1 MTDGYL
7 LINKPPDWT
16 SFDVVKKVRNTL
28 KVKKVGHTGTLDPFA
43 TGLLIIL
50 VGSATKQAQTLT
62 DMDKVYIAKGIFGT
76 ATDTGDITGKV
87 INTDTSANI
96 SREDIFAKSDVI
108 LSINSQ
114 TPPNYSAIKIN
125 GRPAYELARKNID
138 VQLPPRDI
146 KIYSFELLDFNYPYF
161 TYKVHVSKGTYIR
174 TLTEQIAALFG
185 TVATTVEL
193 QRVKVGDFD
202 LKDAIIVQDV
212 TVERINPLSLEGK
225 GALPEYAHR
234 GGMGDLERPIL
245 TLGSFD
251 GLHLGH
257 QFVLKETIRIASE
270 HHAPAI
276 VITFSQHPRLCVVKH
291 QDPFLLTDNTKRDQL
306 IKEIG
311 IHHIENL
318 IFNEEMASMAAYDFL
333 KMIVEKYHPQA
344 IVVGYD
350 THFGKGREG
359 NADFL
364 CQHAEALDF
373 KVYKLPLFTVEGTA
387 PASTLIRQLL
397 TEGKVDEVVKY
408 LGRPFSLAGKVV
420 KGKQLGTRIDFPTIN
435 LLPFDKLML
444 IPASG
449 VYFTYALVNG
459 GKYYG
464 VTNIGTSPTLKS
476 ENIVQVETHL
486 LDFSGEVYGAEV
498 EVFFLKRLRDEK
510 RFDNAEDLIQQIKTD
525 ISQIVKLIDT
535 VGSRLGAT

>member
-7 LINKPPDWT
+7 LIDKPVGWT

-62 DMDKVYIAKGIFGT
+62 DMDKVYIAKGMFGT

-87 INTDTSANI
+87 INTITTSNI
-96 SREDIFAKSDVI
+96 SHQDFLLKKKDILNIKT
-108 LSINSQ
+108 Q

-138 VQLPPRDI
+138 PQLPPRNI
-146 KIYSFELLDFNYPYF
+146 TIYDFDLLEYNYPYF

-174 TLTEQIAALFG
+174 TLTEQIATLFG
-185 TVATTVEL
+185 TVATTDEL
-193 QRVKVGDFD
+193 QRVKIGDFE
-202 LKDAIIVQDV
+202 LKDAINVHDV
-212 TVERINPLSLEGK
+212 APHRIIPLSLVGV
-225 GALPEYAHR
+225 GFQSTRLS
-234 GGMGDLERPIL
+234 RPVI

-257 QFVLKETIRIASE
+257 QFVLTQTLRIANQ

-291 QDPFLLTDNTKRDQL
+291 QNPFLLTDNNKRNQL

-318 IFNEEMASMAAYDFL
+318 IFNEEMATMTAYDFL
-333 KMIVEKYHPQA
+333 QMIVEKYHPQA

-364 CQHAEALDF
+364 YKHADAF
-373 KVYKLPLFTVEGTA
+373 NYKVIKLPLFTVEGAT

-397 TEGKVDEVVKY
+397 SEGKVDEVVKY
-408 LGRPFSLAGKVV
+408 LGRPFSITGSVV
-420 KGKQLGTRIDFPTIN
+420 QGKQLGTKIGFPTIN
-435 LLPFDKLML
+435 LLPADANML
-444 IPASG
+444 IPATG
-449 VYFTYALVNG
+449 VYFTHTIINKK
-459 GKYYG
+459 KYYG

-476 ENIVQVETHL
+476 ENIVQIETHL
-486 LDFSGEVYGAEV
+486 LDFSGNLYNEEV
-498 EVFFLKRLRDEK
+498 EIFFIKRLRDEK
-510 RFDNAEDLIQQIKTD
+510 RFENPEDLIQQIKLD
-525 ISQIVKLIDT
+525 IQNIKCFI
-535 VGSRLGAT
+535 

>member
-7 LINKPPDWT
+7 LIDKPVGWT

-62 DMDKVYIAKGIFGT
+62 DMDKVYIANGMFGT

-96 SREDIFAKSDVI
+96 SREDIFAKSDDI
-108 LSINSQ
+108 LNIHIQ

-125 GRPAYELARKNID
+125 GRPAYELARKQIE
-138 VQLPPRDI
+138 VQLPPRNI
-146 KIYSFELLDFNYPYF
+146 KIYSFELLNFNFPYF

-193 QRVKVGDFD
+193 QRVKIGNFD
-202 LKDAIIVQDV
+202 LKDAITIDDV
-212 TVERINPLSLEGK
+212 SLELVK
-225 GALPEYAHR
+225 LLSNIPC
-234 GGMGDLERPIL
+234 PVI
-245 TLGSFD
+245 TIGSFD

-291 QDPFLLTDNTKRDQL
+291 QNPFLLTDTNKRDQL

-318 IFNEEMASMAAYDFL
+318 IFNEEMATMTAYDFL
-333 KMIVEKYHPQA
+333 KMVVEKYHPQA

-364 CQHAEALDF
+364 CKHADAF
-373 KVYKLPLFTVEGTA
+373 NYKVVKLPLFTVEGTA
-387 PASTLIRQLL
+387 PASTLIRGLL

-408 LGRPFSLAGKVV
+408 LGRPFSISGRVV
-420 KGKQLGTRIDFPTIN
+420 QGKQLGTKIGFPTIN
-435 LLPFDKLML
+435 LLPVDANML
-444 IPASG
+444 IPATG
-449 VYFTYALVNG
+449 VYFTHTIIYKK
-459 GKYYG
+459 KYYG

-476 ENIVQVETHL
+476 ENIVQIETHL
-486 LDFSGEVYGAEV
+486 LDFSGNIYNEEV
-498 EVFFLKRLRDEK
+498 EIFFIKRLRSEK
-510 RFDNAEDLIQQIKTD
+510 RFKSTEDLIQQIKTD
-525 ISQIVKLIDT
+525 ILNIECFI
-535 VGSRLGAT
+535 